1 MYMRPFSWL
10 SEIHEHFL
18 SNTVWQGTVGASS
31 SLEAGRAVSMGALL
45 GWAVQGLAARAGPTA
60 PARNLGSSPSPEHW
74 APPWGQGHTE
84 VRLGCQP
91 TGGSQDKAWWGE
103 PGSDTAPRWSSRATG
118 MGMGR
123 DGARGREEGQGPG
136 QARAWLQ
143 SAQAETTPDS
153 TGLNLLL
160 SEKTERGASTELS
173 WCTASRSAT
182 ASCLSWPKPQQPH
195 PHKPRCTQ
203 APESIIIDVF
213 VFCILLLQERAAAN
227 SYKSLQICDSSQ
239 NTKKEEQG
247 YSNHVPLMWGQ
258 YMCTQI
264 HSFKF
269 QPHLRKKTITLKL
282 ISPPSFNS

>member
-31 SLEAGRAVSMGALL
+31 SLGAGRAVGMGALL

-60 PARNLGSSPSPEHW
+60 PARSLGSSPSPEHW

-118 MGMGR
+118 MGMGW

-153 TGLNLLL
+153 TGLKLLL
-160 SEKTERGASTELS
+160 SEKNRAGSLHWAVLMHFIQDSHCLMSKLAQAPAATSPWAKVHSGPWEHHHRRFCVLYI
-173 WCTASRSAT
+173 AT
-182 ASCLSWPKPQQPH
+182 ARKSCS
-195 PHKPRCTQ
+195 
-203 APESIIIDVF
+203 
-213 VFCILLLQERAAAN
+213 
-227 SYKSLQICDSSQ
+227 
-239 NTKKEEQG
+239 
-247 YSNHVPLMWGQ
+247 
-258 YMCTQI
+258 
-264 HSFKF
+264 
-269 QPHLRKKTITLKL
+269 
-282 ISPPSFNS
+282 